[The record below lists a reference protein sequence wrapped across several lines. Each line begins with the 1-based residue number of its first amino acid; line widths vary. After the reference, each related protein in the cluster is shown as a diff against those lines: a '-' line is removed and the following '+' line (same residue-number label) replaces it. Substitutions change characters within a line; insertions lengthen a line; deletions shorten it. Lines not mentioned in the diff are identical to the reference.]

1 MLYDLS
7 REIDRERLQ
16 HRVKTLVGKGA
27 GLVDLTLKEERTRSQ
42 NAYLHLL
49 IGYFAME
56 TGYTAEWVK
65 RECFKRGANAALFV
79 TERDGVL
86 GRVEDLRGTAEL
98 TKEEMSLAIDRFRD
112 WAAAEADI
120 YLPEANE
127 SAFLRE
133 IEVELNRSARYL

>member
-7 REIDRERLQ
+7 REIDRARLQ
-16 HRVKTLVGKGA
+16 RRVTGLLGKCS
-27 GLVDLTLKEERTRSQ
+27 GLVDVTLREERTRSQ
-42 NAYLHLL
+42 NAYLHL
-49 IGYFAME
+49 IVGYFAME

-65 RECFKRGANAALFV
+65 RECFKRAANADIFRI
-79 TERDGVL
+79 ERDGVL
-86 GRVEDLRGTAEL
+86 GAVEDLRSTAEL